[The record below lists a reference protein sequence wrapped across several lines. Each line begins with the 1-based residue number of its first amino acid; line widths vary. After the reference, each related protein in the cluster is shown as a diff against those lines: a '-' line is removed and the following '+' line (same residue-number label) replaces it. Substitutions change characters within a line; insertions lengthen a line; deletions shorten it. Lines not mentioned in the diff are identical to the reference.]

1 MNELVRIDPE
11 DAEEFDQE
19 TDALL
24 RRWAAR
30 KLSVPPDE
38 IARVLVEV
46 TGGCGEGTCEM
57 TEARAEVDLIDGRV
71 FLGPEEGF
79 GLLIRDI
86 MKYFV
91 DPDGTPVRGK
101 QLWSLYPEPADVS

>member
-1 MNELVRIDPE
+1 MNDLIRIDPE
-11 DAEEFDQE
+11 DAEELDQE

-30 KLSVPPDE
+30 KLDVPPE
-38 IARVLVEV
+38 AIARVLVEV
-46 TGGCGEGTCEM
+46 TGGCGNGTCEM
-57 TEARAEVDLIDGRV
+57 TEARAEVVLIDGRV

-86 MKYFV
+86 AKWFV
-91 DPDGTPVRGK
+91 KPDGTPVRGE